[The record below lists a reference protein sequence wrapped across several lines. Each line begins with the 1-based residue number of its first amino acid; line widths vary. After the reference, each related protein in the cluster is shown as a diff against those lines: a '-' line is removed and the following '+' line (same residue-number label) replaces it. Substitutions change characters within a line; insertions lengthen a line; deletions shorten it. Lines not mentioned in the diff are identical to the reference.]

1 MSSHGKENQ
10 TVYNN
15 ISEGGDMETLQQPS
29 ATVEKRLLWDNVKE
43 KVLLK
48 IPTKNRIDNIKV
60 LEDVYWEEY
69 YELSDIHYEWND
81 GFLEEKPV
89 SDYKAYLMFLWFGE
103 LLRHF
108 FTVYPIGKM
117 IGLEM
122 GFRLQLPHKV
132 TIRKPDTGI
141 ILNTNPVEI
150 NESDNRYSG
159 IVDLCIELL
168 SDSNRKNIERDTKV
182 KKEEYCLG
190 GVQEYFILDGK
201 MKQTV
206 FYHRLKSGKYAENR
220 PVKGILKS
228 RILPGFQFRIA
239 DLASRPSL
247 EEMSKDEV
255 YKDFILPFY
264 QAEKQ
269 KAEQERQRADSAEQR
284 ANSAEQRAD
293 ALSAK
298 LKSLG
303 IEF

>member
-1 MSSHGKENQ
+1 
-10 TVYNN
+10 
-15 ISEGGDMETLQQPS
+15 MEALQQRS
-29 ATVEKRLLWDNVKE
+29 AMAEKRLLWNNIIE
-43 KVLLK
+43 KVPLK
-48 IPTKNRIDNIKV
+48 IPTENRIDNIKV
-60 LEDVYWEEY
+60 PEDVYWEEY

-89 SDYKAYLMFLWFGE
+89 SDYNAYLVFLWFNK
-103 LLRHF
+103 LLSHF

-141 ILNTNPVEI
+141 ILNTNPVQI

-159 IVDLCIELL
+159 TVDLCIEIL

-201 MKQTV
+201 MKRTV
-206 FYHRLKSGKYAENR
+206 FYHRLKSGKYAETR

-239 DLASRPSL
+239 DLTSRPSL
-247 EEMSKDEV
+247 EEMSNDVIYEN
-255 YKDFILPFY
+255 FILPFY

-269 KAEQERQRADSAEQR
+269 KAGQEREKADQERQRADVAEQKAEQERQRA
-284 ANSAEQRAD
+284 N

>member
-1 MSSHGKENQ
+1 
-10 TVYNN
+10 
-15 ISEGGDMETLQQPS
+15 METLQQPS

-239 DLASRPSL
+239 DLTSRPSL

-269 KAEQERQRADSAEQR
+269 KAEQERQRADGAEQRVEQERQR

>member
-1 MSSHGKENQ
+1 
-10 TVYNN
+10 
-15 ISEGGDMETLQQPS
+15 METLQQPS
-29 ATVEKRLLWDNVKE
+29 AMAEKKLLWDNIKE
-43 KVLLK
+43 KAFLK
-48 IPTKNRIDNIKV
+48 IPTKNRIDNIKIP
-60 LEDVYWEEY
+60 EDVYWEEY
-69 YELSDIHYEWND
+69 YELSDIYYEWND

-89 SDYKAYLMFLWFGE
+89 SDYRAYLMFLWFGE

-108 FTVYPIGKM
+108 LTVYPIGKT
-117 IGLEM
+117 IGLGM

-132 TIRKPDTGI
+132 TIRRPDTGI

-150 NESDNRYSG
+150 KGSDNRYSG
-159 IVDLCIELL
+159 IVDLCIEIL
-168 SDSNRKNIERDTKV
+168 SDNNRKNIERDTKV

-201 MKQTV
+201 MKRTV
-206 FYHRLKSGKYAENR
+206 FYHRLKSGKYVETR

-228 RILPGFQFRIA
+228 RVLPGFQLRIA
-239 DLASRPSL
+239 DLTNHPSL
-247 EEMSKDEV
+247 AEMSKDEV
-255 YKDFILPFY
+255 YKNFILPFY

-269 KAEQERQRADSAEQR
+269 KVEQEREKAKQERQRADGAEQK
-284 ANSAEQRAD
+284 AEQERQKAN

>member
-1 MSSHGKENQ
+1 
-10 TVYNN
+10 
-15 ISEGGDMETLQQPS
+15 METLQQPS
-29 ATVEKRLLWDNVKE
+29 AMAEKKLFWDNIKE
-43 KVLLK
+43 KVSLK
-48 IPTKNRIDNIKV
+48 TPTKNRIDNIKIP
-60 LEDVYWEEY
+60 EDVYWEEY

-81 GFLEEKPV
+81 GLLEEKPV
-89 SDYKAYLMFLWFGE
+89 SDYKAYLMFLWFVE
-103 LLRHF
+103 LLHHF
-108 FTVYPIGKM
+108 LTVYPIGKM

-141 ILNTNPVEI
+141 ILNTNPFEI

-159 IVDLCIELL
+159 TVDLCIEIL

-239 DLASRPSL
+239 DLVNRPSL
-247 EEMSKDEV
+247 EEMSKDKI
-255 YKDFILPFY
+255 YKNFILPFY

-269 KAEQERQRADSAEQR
+269 KAEQAREKAEQERQRADVAEQKAEQERQR
-284 ANSAEQRAD
+284 AN